1 MPDLHTLVLFT
12 AAALVLAAMP
22 GPGLFYVAGRTLAAG
37 RGDGLASCV
46 GTGLGGL
53 VHVAAAAL
61 GVSAL
66 IVASASAFS
75 VLKLCGG
82 LYLIVLGVQAWR
94 AAGAAMP
101 VPVGG
106 KDPMLRALRQAVIVE
121 ATNPKTAIFFLALV
135 PQFIAPAQGYVA
147 LQFVVLGLIAVTC
160 NTAMDVVIV
169 LLAAG
174 LQRRIAQRPA
184 VLRRIQKGSA
194 LLLGGLGASLLI
206 ARRPA

>member
-1 MPDLHTLVLFT
+1 
-12 AAALVLAAMP
+12 
-22 GPGLFYVAGRTLAAG
+22 
-37 RGDGLASCV
+37 
-46 GTGLGGL
+46 
-53 VHVAAAAL
+53 
-61 GVSAL
+61 
-66 IVASASAFS
+66 
-75 VLKLCGG
+75 
-82 LYLIVLGVQAWR
+82 
-94 AAGAAMP
+94 MP

-106 KDPMLRALRQAVIVE
+106 KDSMLRALRQAVIVE

-135 PQFIAPAQGYVA
+135 PQFIAPAHGYVA

-194 LLLGGLGASLLI
+194 LLLGGVGASLLI